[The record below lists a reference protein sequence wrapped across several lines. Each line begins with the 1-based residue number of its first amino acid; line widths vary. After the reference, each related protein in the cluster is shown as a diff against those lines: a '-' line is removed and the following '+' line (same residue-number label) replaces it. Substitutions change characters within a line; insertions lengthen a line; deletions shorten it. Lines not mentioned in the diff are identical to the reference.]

1 MAKIGIE
8 VSEIMAGVAMLM
20 SPGDIKKY
28 SKDYKGLVSF
38 LKEGKKLASSSKF
51 VYSAGLKEKALKAFD
66 PKDKDFLRA
75 AVQGMSAAQSI
86 RQWVPQRSKESGPA
100 ITNPVCNKVFLTGD
114 KWPDEVKKYEVS
126 AYGFKAYNSSDIIFN
141 WKNNKGLAYYGVS
154 LKKKPSLQSAS
165 PTLINKAFDTV
176 LAGKSAAEKKEID
189 IVKKDLEKERTKYF
203 AKVVREAA
211 RKGYLQLKKGQSLP
225 TNDEEL
231 MKIKLD
237 GRGKNWIAKD
247 KMFLINVKG
256 KGKVDIKNPSN
267 QTDPLLFQVKVGN
280 NYREFEKGEMRNP
293 EISMRAFVNEK
304 VGSVDSIYKVMLKVM
319 NKYSDI
325 FANSLLNIILKKN
338 LYKELDENQFAFALI
353 TGVGDI
359 DSKGNPKNLRV
370 ERAKGL
376 YTILCGLSALNKGPS
391 KYEVVLDDEKNSK
404 SGAAKVYFI
413 LKKGKINVLD
423 LELRYKGGFTSQPQ
437 FLGTLAPMFEDIL
450 KEQYGKK
457 CKMP

>member
-1 MAKIGIE
+1 M
-8 VSEIMAGVAMLM
+8 
-20 SPGDIKKY
+20 
-28 SKDYKGLVSF
+28 
-38 LKEGKKLASSSKF
+38 
-51 VYSAGLKEKALKAFD
+51 
-66 PKDKDFLRA
+66 
-75 AVQGMSAAQSI
+75 
-86 RQWVPQRSKESGPA
+86 
-100 ITNPVCNKVFLTGD
+100 
-114 KWPDEVKKYEVS
+114 
-126 AYGFKAYNSSDIIFN
+126 
-141 WKNNKGLAYYGVS
+141 
-154 LKKKPSLQSAS
+154 
-165 PTLINKAFDTV
+165 
-176 LAGKSAAEKKEID
+176 
-189 IVKKDLEKERTKYF
+189 
-203 AKVVREAA
+203 REAA